1 MSPKDEDK
9 TLFNQRE
16 INAHLKYH
24 VKMCKLVKNKLKI
37 VDKCPVM
44 QAGNNKGLRAARESQ
59 LVPAHPPLA
68 SSSYLSVVKKLSA
81 WFSSLFNFSSPIGLQ
96 VLEVVDLLLA
106 AHLCPARSEVF
117 MCQ

>member
-1 MSPKDEDK
+1 MHHS
-9 TLFNQRE
+9 
-16 INAHLKYH
+16 I
-24 VKMCKLVKNKLKI
+24 LVSTSLLAPANL
-37 VDKCPVM
+37 V
-44 QAGNNKGLRAARESQ
+44 ALLRCRAIWNVVSLTTSHTA
-59 LVPAHPPLA
+59 LTGCH
-68 SSSYLSVVKKLSA
+68 LSVVEKLSA